1 MSAPDDAGRTGWIY
15 TALAIVPCFA
25 YILSLSYVP
34 QLHSRPLH
42 AGSLVSL
49 GLVLGL
55 ALAAWLVLLALLYTR
70 QLNRREAAGGGG
82 KAAGSGGSAV
92 R

>member
-1 MSAPDDAGRTGWIY
+1 MSTPDDAGRTGWIY

-70 QLNRREAAGGGG
+70 QLNRREAPA
-82 KAAGSGGSAV
+82 
-92 R
+92 